1 MWVHKRL
8 TVFAL
13 LVSSCVFGAGC
24 QTTDNSNAVTGGVV
38 GTGLGALTGAVVG
51 SAFGRRDAA
60 IGALAGAAAGGVGGA
75 LLGHSQDVKNEQ
87 NAAAAQAQYQQA
99 QAAADQAALTN
110 ADIVYMVRSGLSA
123 EVVGSTGYVNGNA
136 TALQNVI
143 GVTKGVGAGNVAVC
157 VTGDVA
163 AVCAGWLDGAR
174 ARLTAAI
181 AARETADG
189 PNAQDAPF

>member
-110 ADIVYMVRSGLSA
+110 ADIVYMVRSGLRG
-123 EVVGSTGYVNGNA
+123 EVGVN
-136 TALQNVI
+136 
-143 GVTKGVGAGNVAVC
+143 
-157 VTGDVA
+157 
-163 AVCAGWLDGAR
+163 
-174 ARLTAAI
+174 
-181 AARETADG
+181 
-189 PNAQDAPF
+189 